1 MSDRGLS
8 VSGLTFQIGGRTL
21 FEEIDF
27 DIAPGEMV
35 LLCGRS
41 GNGKSSLANVLNGY
55 FPENGGNVKAGH
67 IKLDGKELQHLSVQ
81 ERSWSVRTI
90 FQHARLSFSMK
101 TLREEMVFCLENA
114 QVAPDEMNAQ
124 IEEKARH
131 FQLTYLLDRPFD
143 ELSGGE
149 LQRAAF
155 VCANLVDAPLYILD
169 EPFANLDDETSRI
182 YVDYIKKL
190 LQRGKAMVVIDHR
203 LDRWE
208 WAKRWLLLDK
218 QGCLHDLSLV
228 SPEKKKEL
236 LQAEGVL
243 VETPSVERR
252 RNNESQ
258 ETVLEL
264 EGVHIAHTEV
274 KKRSFFRKK
283 RETMPLLDDVSFSLK
298 KGTLAAL
305 IGPSGKG
312 KTTLFKSILN
322 AMPYQ
327 GTIRIG
333 GEDIR
338 NLKPAD
344 LYSKVG
350 IVFQDPSLQFVQT
363 KVLDEMVLSVRAWK
377 SAEEGREEA
386 AARELL
392 LEHQFEEQLTKSPW
406 LLSQGQ
412 QRRLAVLCMTV
423 GKQRLLL
430 VDEPTYGQDAQNAK
444 NIMAK
449 LKELCQAGITC
460 LFTSH
465 DEGLVEA
472 YADEIYQLKDRKVRK
487 QR

>member
-1 MSDRGLS
+1 MNKGGLS
-8 VSGLTFQIGGRTL
+8 VSDLSFQIGGRTL
-21 FEEIDF
+21 FEDVRF
-27 DIAPGEMV
+27 DLAPGEIVM
-35 LLCGRS
+35 LCGRS

-55 FPENGGNVKAGH
+55 FPENGGNVRAEH
-67 IKLDGKELQHLSVQ
+67 IKLNGEELRHLSVV
-81 ERSWSVRTI
+81 ERSWYVRTI

-114 QVAPDEMNAQ
+114 QVAPADMDAR
-124 IEEKARH
+124 IEEKAH
-131 FQLTYLLDRPFD
+131 YFQLTYLLDRPFD

-155 VCANLVDAPLYILD
+155 VCADLVDAPLYILD
-169 EPFANLDDETSRI
+169 EPFANLDEDTSQV
-182 YVDYIKKL
+182 YMEYLKDL

-203 LDRWE
+203 VDRWE
-208 WAKRWLLLDK
+208 WVDRWLLLDK
-218 QGCLHDLSLV
+218 QGQLHDLSLV
-228 SPEKKKEL
+228 PQEKKKEL
-236 LQAEGVL
+236 LQTEGVL
-243 VETPSVERR
+243 VEVPSVERR
-252 RNNESQ
+252 RDNDSQ

-264 EGVHIAHTEV
+264 QNVRIAHTEV
-274 KKRSFFRKK
+274 KKRSFFRKQQQ
-283 RETMPLLDDVSFSLK
+283 TIPLLDDVSFSLK

-305 IGPSGKG
+305 VGPSGKG
-312 KTTLFKSILN
+312 KTTLFRSILN
-322 AMPYQ
+322 AMPHQ

-338 NLKPAD
+338 SLKPSH

-363 KVLDEMVLSVRAWK
+363 KVLDEMALSVKAWK
-377 SAEEGREEA
+377 SAEAGEEEA
-386 AARELL
+386 AARKLL
-392 LEHQFEEQLTKSPW
+392 LEHQFEEQLKKSPW

-423 GKQRLLL
+423 GKQQLLL

-444 NIMAK
+444 KIMDK
-449 LKELCQAGITC
+449 LTELCRAGITC

-465 DEGLVEA
+465 DDRLVEA
-472 YADEIYQLKDRKVRK
+472 YADEIYQLENRKVRK